1 MTKIITNQHFT
12 GERALFKSKDI
23 KLVDCLLD
31 DGESHIKES
40 CDVTA
45 ENCIFG
51 WKYPLWYGNN
61 LTVEGGKLL
70 PEARAAIWYS
80 TNVKFDNVEILA
92 PKAFRRAK
100 DVTLTN
106 VRFTD
111 AAETLWG
118 CSYVKLIDVYAA
130 GNYFAMN
137 CSGVAAYNLT
147 IDGNYCFDG
156 AKNVT
161 LHDCVLNSKDSFWNC
176 DNVTVYDTVIKG
188 EYLGWNSRNLTFVNC
203 TINSLQGLCYV
214 EGLKLV
220 NCRLA
225 DTNLCFEYCSN
236 IAADIV
242 GNVVSVKNPLSGK
255 IVADGYG
262 EIILDDNDVDHTKT
276 QISVRGK

>member
-1 MTKIITNQHFT
+1 MTKTITNRHFT
-12 GERALFKSKDI
+12 GERALFKCSDVH
-23 KLVDCLLD
+23 LVDCLLN

-40 CDVTA
+40 RDVTA
-45 ENCIFG
+45 TNCSFG

-61 LTVEGGKLL
+61 LTIEDGTLL

-80 TNVKFDNVEILA
+80 TNVKFSNVKILA

-100 DVTLTN
+100 NVTLTD
-106 VRFTD
+106 VEFTD
-111 AAETLWG
+111 AAETLWA
-118 CSYVKLIDVYAA
+118 CNYVKMVNVHAV
-130 GNYFAMN
+130 GNYFGMN
-137 CSGVAAYNLT
+137 STDIAATNLT

-156 AKNVT
+156 AKNIT
-161 LHDCVLNSKDSFWNC
+161 LRNCVLNSKDSFWNC
-176 DNVTVYDTVIKG
+176 DNVTVYDTVIRG

-203 TINSLQGLCYV
+203 TIDSLQGLCYID
-214 EGLKLV
+214 GLKLV

-236 IAADIV
+236 IDADIT
-242 GNVVSVKNPLSGK
+242 GNIVSVKNPLSGK

-276 QISVRGK
+276 QLIVRE